1 MDLIAYILAKKA
13 GAQGVAEEKAR
24 AEQAEEQLQNNIDAE
39 AAAREAEDEAIREE
53 IATIEA
59 KSDVV
64 DVVGT
69 YAELQAYDTSTL
81 ADKDIIK
88 VLHDENEDNATTYY
102 RYDKEHD
109 SFSLIGSLDPYYNK
123 TQTDELFAAEEDARE
138 QADSALDNK
147 IDTEISD
154 RTADVDAEEARAIAV
169 EAGLQSQIDT
179 INDKSFKDDW
189 VIDGTVEQLAA
200 SIYADSSV
208 KVGDIYFND
217 LQISKSND
225 YPFNGNGEVIVEIIG
240 NPDISAGKRTIL
252 ITLTSGTES
261 PYQWQYTYWQIN
273 GSGRNSG
280 WKSFIPTENVDTA
293 NLTDNDLRVPSSKL
307 TKAEI
312 AAEETRAKDVE
323 EELEE
328 AITAE
333 EDRAIEA
340 ENILRGQIVSE
351 ETRAKNAEDALDNA
365 KQDVIA
371 DLADIRSGA
380 ALGATALQAEA
391 LDDYYT
397 KSEVDA
403 ELANKQDAIDDLEG
417 IRAGAA
423 LGDTAL
429 QPGDNVS
436 ELVNDAGYLADT
448 YADNLDIAEM
458 FPVEASNVTELRNA
472 LNSNEPVCIEVSNNI
487 SSTSSFVINN
497 ADAEVKIDLDGGT
510 VESRNDCALKVN
522 NGARLVI
529 SGEGDI
535 KAQEFGVIAFSGS
548 DVEINGGTFT
558 TTDNVIFG
566 TNGTSGQ
573 GENTIV
579 INDGTFN
586 GHITSAGYIA
596 CGVYAANND
605 NFILNGGTFN
615 IYDGCGI
622 CARSGNVVVNDGVV
636 FNFYHEHEPA
646 LTEGKVGDS
655 KVLVP
660 VDERFVL
667 DLRAVYP
674 GGSPSITINGVTID
688 KDSTD
693 EEAEAVG
700 VVVLR

>member
-13 GAQGVAEEKAR
+13 GGQGVAEEKAR

-39 AAAREAEDEAIREE
+39 ASAREAEDEAIREE

-88 VLHDENEDNATTYY
+88 VLHDENEDNSTTYY
-102 RYDKEHD
+102 RYNKEHD

-154 RTADVDAEEARAIAV
+154 RTADVDAEEARAIAA
-169 EAGLQSQIDT
+169 EANLQGQIDT

-312 AAEETRAKDVE
+312 AAEETRAKNV
-323 EELEE
+323 
-328 AITAE
+328 
-333 EDRAIEA
+333 
-340 ENILRGQIVSE
+340 
-351 ETRAKNAEDALDNA
+351 EDALDTA
-365 KQDVIA
+365 KQDVIV

-380 ALGATALQAEA
+380 VLGTTALQAEA

-403 ELANKQDAIDDLEG
+403 ELANKQDTIDDLED

-429 QPGDNVS
+429 QPDDNVS
-436 ELVNDAGYLADT
+436 ELVNDVGYLADT

-667 DLRAVYP
+667 DLRAAYP